1 MKTSIVGRNLVK
13 TFEGYRDT
21 AYLDPVG
28 IWTVGY
34 GHTRG
39 VHEGDT
45 VTEEQADVF
54 LQQDLKAAEDTVNAT
69 GLKLSQL
76 QFDALVCLVYNIGSG
91 NFQSSTLLKLL
102 RQSTRPRPEL
112 EKWWKVWNK
121 AGGKTLK
128 GLVRRREAEYTLYS
142 KGFFLLA
149 ASVLIVAAILVLTIK
164 IAIKND

>member
-1 MKTSIVGRNLVK
+1 MKTSIIGRNLVK

-34 GHTRG
+34 GHTQN

-45 VTEEQADVF
+45 VTEEQADAF
-54 LQQDLKAAEDTVNAT
+54 LQSDLKAAEDTVNAT

-102 RQSTRPRPEL
+102 RQSTKPRPEL
-112 EKWWKVWNK
+112 EKWWKAWNK

-128 GLVRRREAEYTLYS
+128 GLERRRAAEYALYS
-142 KGFFLLA
+142 KGFFIFAALTVLLLTA
-149 ASVLIVAAILVLTIK
+149 AVLITIK
-164 IAIKND
+164 IVKK